1 MKVSMGTL
9 SNVKKNEPYFV
20 YENQQNGWP
29 SKYSIGYV
37 DERYRWRI
45 RPMSQNESYNKVYDV
60 ALTNRRELMDDN
72 MDTFL
77 HFVYGVNG
85 VRLSGCDRSG
95 LMGHISNVFRKEATD
110 GAEWQDIVNTMLY
123 RGDSNWR
130 FDPILRKCT
139 LKPSAIKI
147 VRMPENPKKDTF
159 DYIHVPIG
167 LSGENKRQFVHD
179 NYKEIA
185 KRAVKMLSESK
196 KFTKFGVPTNC
207 LKVEKAVITCQDEL
221 ILTFG
226 LKNLGEKKGEA

>member
-1 MKVSMGTL
+1 MEVSMGTL
-9 SNVKKNEPYFV
+9 SKVKKNEPYFV

-37 DERYRWRI
+37 DERHRWRI
-45 RPMSQNESYNKVYDV
+45 RPMSQNESYNKVSD
-60 ALTNRRELMDDN
+60 ASLINRRELMDDN

-77 HFVYGVNG
+77 HFVYGANG
-85 VRLSGCDRSG
+85 VRLNGYDRSG
-95 LMGHISNVFRKEATD
+95 LMGHISHVLQKEATD
-110 GAEWQDIVNTMLY
+110 GAEWQVIVNAMLY
-123 RGDSNWR
+123 RGNSNWR

-139 LKPSAIKI
+139 FKQSAIKI

-196 KFTKFGVPTNC
+196 KFTNFGVPTNC